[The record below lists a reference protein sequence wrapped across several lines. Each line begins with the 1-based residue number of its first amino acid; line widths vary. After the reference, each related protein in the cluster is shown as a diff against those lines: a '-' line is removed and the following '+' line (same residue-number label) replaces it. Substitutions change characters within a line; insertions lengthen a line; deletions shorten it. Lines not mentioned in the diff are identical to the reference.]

1 MPQRQ
6 PLKNTIYSRELERDD
21 PKGTAPY
28 LAVTEEI
35 NVYVVWLVTSRDD
48 WRILKWYAN
57 KSSTARDDAIT
68 FAVLHERKE
77 QA

>member
-6 PLKNTIYSRELERDD
+6 PLKNTIYMRHLERDD
-21 PKGTAPY
+21 PKGTVPY
-28 LAVTEEI
+28 IAVTEEV
-35 NVYVVWLVTSRDD
+35 NLFAVWLVTSRDD
-48 WRILKWYAN
+48 WRLLKWYPA
-57 KSSTARDDAIT
+57 KSVTARDDAIT